1 MKVSEKDVLYV
12 ADLANL
18 ELTEAERARMLKDL
32 NSILDYIDML
42 SQVDTKDIEP
52 MAQVVTAGPSTPPR
66 KDRAAPVGMTAG
78 AIGVGGA
85 MRADEVKPGLT
96 HAQAM
101 MNAPDTDGTYF
112 KVPKVI
118 DKSGEVTE

>member
-18 ELTEAERARMLKDL
+18 ELTDAERQCMLKDL

-42 SQVDTKDIEP
+42 GRLDTKDVPP
-52 MAQVVTAGPSTPPR
+52 MAQVATLAAS
-66 KDRAAPVGMTAG
+66 DREGAAKFEY
-78 AIGVGGA
+78 A
-85 MRADEVKPGLT
+85 MRADEVKPCLT
-96 HAQAM
+96 HEQAM

>member
-18 ELTEAERARMLKDL
+18 ELTDAERQRMLKDL

-42 SQVDTKDIEP
+42 AQLDTRDVPP
-52 MAQVVTAGPSTPPR
+52 MAQVVTLSVPGPREGTAQF
-66 KDRAAPVGMTAG
+66 DRV
-78 AIGVGGA
+78 
-85 MRADEVKPGLT
+85 MRSDEVKPCLS
-96 HAQAM
+96 HQQAM

>member
-18 ELTEAERARMLKDL
+18 ELTDVERQRMLKDL
-32 NSILDYIDML
+32 NSILDYFDML
-42 SQVDTKDIEP
+42 GQLDTKDVPP
-52 MAQVVTAGPSTPPR
+52 MAQVNSGPSTACAEARPARDDVRPFEY
-66 KDRAAPVGMTAG
+66 
-78 AIGVGGA
+78 A
-85 MRADEVKPGLT
+85 MRADEVKPCLT
-96 HAQAM
+96 HEQAM
-101 MNAPDTDGTYF
+101 MNAPDSDGTYF

>member
-18 ELTEAERARMLKDL
+18 ELTDAERQRMLKDL

-42 SQVDTKDIEP
+42 GQLDTKDVPP
-52 MAQVVTAGPSTPPR
+52 MAQVVTLANDPTQA
-66 KDRAAPVGMTAG
+66 KDGLEWGTRFDY
-78 AIGVGGA
+78 A
-85 MRADEVKPGLT
+85 MRADKVRPCLT
-96 HAQAM
+96 HEQAM

-118 DKSGEVTE
+118 DKSGEAAE

>member
-18 ELTEAERARMLKDL
+18 ELTTAERQRMLKDL

-42 SQVDTKDIEP
+42 SQLDTKDVPP
-52 MAQVVTAGPSTPPR
+52 MAQVATLAAS
-66 KDRAAPVGMTAG
+66 DRDGAAKFEY
-78 AIGVGGA
+78 A
-85 MRADEVKPGLT
+85 MRADEARPYLT
-96 HAQAM
+96 HEQAM

>member
-32 NSILDYIDML
+32 NSILDYIDTL

-52 MAQVVTAGPSTPPR
+52 MAQVATAGSSTASRESCTTP
-66 KDRAAPVGMTAG
+66 GMTAG
-78 AIGVGGA
+78 GMTAGGA

-96 HAQAM
+96 HEQAM

-118 DKSGEVTE
+118 DKSGEVAE

>member
-18 ELTEAERARMLKDL
+18 ELTDQERQRMVKDL
-32 NSILDYIDML
+32 NSILDHIDML
-42 SQVDTKDIEP
+42 GQLDTKDVPP
-52 MAQVVTAGPSTPPR
+52 MAEVVTL
-66 KDRAAPVGMTAG
+66 AAKNPGYGTD
-78 AIGVGGA
+78 AIDDEVTKFEYA
-85 MRADEVKPGLT
+85 MRADEVQPSLS
-96 HAQAM
+96 HESAM

-118 DKSGEVTE
+118 DKGGEVSE

>member
-18 ELTEAERARMLKDL
+18 ELTEQERQRMVKDL
-32 NSILDYIDML
+32 NSILDHIDML
-42 SQVDTKDIEP
+42 SQLDTKDVAP
-52 MAQVVTAGPSTPPR
+52 MAEVVTL
-66 KDRAAPVGMTAG
+66 AAKNKNEQFEY
-78 AIGVGGA
+78 A
-85 MRADEVKPGLT
+85 MRADEVKPCLT
-96 HAQAM
+96 HEAAM

-118 DKSGEVTE
+118 DKGGEVAE

>member
-52 MAQVVTAGPSTPPR
+52 MAQVATAGPSTASRESCTTP
-66 KDRAAPVGMTAG
+66 GMTAG
-78 AIGVGGA
+78 GMTAGGA

-96 HAQAM
+96 HEQAM

>member
-12 ADLANL
+12 AELANL
-18 ELTEAERARMLKDL
+18 ELTDAERQRMLKDL

-42 SQVDTKDIEP
+42 SQLDTKDVPP
-52 MAQVVTAGPSTPPR
+52 MTQVTTTREGTSQF
-66 KDRAAPVGMTAG
+66 DY
-78 AIGVGGA
+78 A
-85 MRADEVKPGLT
+85 MRSDEANPSLT
-96 HAQAM
+96 HEQAM
-101 MNAPDTDGTYF
+101 MNAPDSDGTYF